1 MGQLGFFDADK
12 RLEAL
17 SAKGDPLEAIDRL
30 VPWESFRA
38 EVEAVVLTSD
48 ELKKSSAGR
57 KPFDALLMFR
67 MLVLQALNNLSDE
80 QVEYQVRDRL
90 SFSRFLGL
98 AIEDSIPDATTLWLF
113 REKLARAGL
122 IEQLFDR
129 FDQHLAAKGYMARGG
144 QIIDASI
151 VLVPTQRNSRD
162 ENAEL
167 QAGRTP
173 AGWKQKPAKVRQKDR
188 DARWTK
194 KHGRSFFGYKNH
206 VNADAKHK
214 LIRHYAVT
222 DAAVHDSQELDG
234 LLDTGN
240 TCNDVFADS
249 AYRSTKIEGRL
260 RASGFKSR
268 IHRRATRNHPLSNAQ
283 LKANRNRSKIRAR
296 IEHVFGAQE
305 SSPGGRIVRTIGI
318 VRARA
323 KIGLQNLAYN
333 IRRLVTL
340 ERIATA

>member
-12 RLEAL
+12 RLAVL

-30 VPWESFRA
+30 VPWESFRV
-38 EVEAVVLTSD
+38 EIEAVVLTPD
-48 ELKKSSAGR
+48 EFRKSSAGR
-57 KPFDALLMFR
+57 KPFDAILMFR

-98 AIEDSIPDATTLWLF
+98 TIEEGIPDATTLWLF
-113 REKLARAGL
+113 REKLAKAGL
-122 IEQLFDR
+122 IENLFTR

-151 VLVPTQRNSRD
+151 VPVPTQRNSGD
-162 ENAEL
+162 ENDEL
-167 QAGRTP
+167 RAGRTP
-173 AGWKQKPAKVRQKDR
+173 REWKKKPAKLRQKDR

-194 KHGRSFFGYKNH
+194 RHGESFFGYKNH

-214 LIRHYAVT
+214 LIRRYAVT
-222 DAAVHDSQELDG
+222 DAAVHDSQKLED
-234 LLDTGN
+234 LLSKGN
-240 TCNDVFADS
+240 TSDAVFADS
-249 AYRSTKIEGRL
+249 AYRSAEIEAKLKAG
-260 RASGFKSR
+260 GFRSR
-268 IHRRATRNHPLSNAQ
+268 IHRRARRNHPLSQAQ
-283 LKANRNRSKIRAR
+283 ERANRSKSKIRAR
-296 IEHVFGAQE
+296 IEHVFGAQQ
-305 SSPGGRIVRTIGI
+305 SVPGGRIVRTIGI

-340 ERIATA
+340 ERLAAA

>member
-17 SAKGDPLEAIDRL
+17 SARGDPLEAIDHL

-38 EVEAVVLTSD
+38 EIEAVVLTPD

-57 KPFDALLMFR
+57 KPFDAILMFR

-113 REKLARAGL
+113 REKLAKSGL
-122 IEQLFDR
+122 IEKLFDR

-151 VLVPTQRNSRD
+151 VPVPTQRNSRD

-194 KHGRSFFGYKNH
+194 KYGRSFFGYKNH

-234 LLDTGN
+234 LLDEGN

-249 AYRSTKIEGRL
+249 PYRSAEIEAKLRPAVTRAGFIDAVGATIRCLWRKPPRQEPDTRSHRACVRVATERAGRSD
-260 RASGFKSR
+260 RANDRHDAGAR
-268 IHRRATRNHPLSNAQ
+268 Q
-283 LKANRNRSKIRAR
+283 DRSA
-296 IEHVFGAQE
+296 E
-305 SSPGGRIVRTIGI
+305 P
-318 VRARA
+318 
-323 KIGLQNLAYN
+323 GLQHARPGDA
-333 IRRLVTL
+333 RRL
-340 ERIATA
+340 AAA

>member
-12 RLEAL
+12 RLQAL
-17 SAKGDPLEAIDRL
+17 SARGDPLEAIDHL

-38 EVEAVVLTSD
+38 EIEAVVLTPD
-48 ELKKSSAGR
+48 ELRKSSAGR
-57 KPFDALLMFR
+57 KPFDAILMFR
-67 MLVLQALNNLSDE
+67 MLVLQA
-80 QVEYQVRDRL
+80 
-90 SFSRFLGL
+90 
-98 AIEDSIPDATTLWLF
+98 
-113 REKLARAGL
+113 
-122 IEQLFDR
+122 
-129 FDQHLAAKGYMARGG
+129 
-144 QIIDASI
+144 
-151 VLVPTQRNSRD
+151 RD

-234 LLDTGN
+234 LLDKGN

-249 AYRSTKIEGRL
+249 AYRSAKIEPKL
-260 RASGFKSR
+260 RASGYNSR
-268 IHRRATRNHPLSNAQ
+268 IHRRGRRNRPLSLAQ
-283 LKANRNRSKIRAR
+283 MRVNHAKSRIRAR
-296 IEHVFGAQE
+296 IEHVFGAQQNA
-305 SSPGGRIVRTIGI
+305 PGGRIVRTIGI
-318 VRARA
+318 VRSRARSA
-323 KIGLQNLAYN
+323 CRTWPTTFA
-333 IRRLVTL
+333 
-340 ERIATA
+340 AW

>member
-17 SAKGDPLEAIDRL
+17 SARGDPLEAIDHL
-30 VPWESFRA
+30 VPWEQLPCRHL
-38 EVEAVVLTSD
+38 EAVALTPD

-57 KPFDALLMFR
+57 KPFDAILMFR

-173 AGWKQKPAKVRQKDR
+173 AGWKQKPAKVR
-188 DARWTK
+188 
-194 KHGRSFFGYKNH
+194 
-206 VNADAKHK
+206 
-214 LIRHYAVT
+214 
-222 DAAVHDSQELDG
+222 
-234 LLDTGN
+234 
-240 TCNDVFADS
+240 
-249 AYRSTKIEGRL
+249 
-260 RASGFKSR
+260 
-268 IHRRATRNHPLSNAQ
+268 
-283 LKANRNRSKIRAR
+283 RNRTCACALDQEAWPQLLRLQEPCERGRQAQADPALCRDRCCRAR
-296 IEHVFGAQE
+296 QPGAGWAVGQ
-305 SSPGGRIVRTIGI
+305 GQH
-318 VRARA
+318 
-323 KIGLQNLAYN
+323 LQ
-333 IRRLVTL
+333 
-340 ERIATA
+340 